1 MFFSIFSK
9 SKKAKKVYEA
19 TRFPSDWPSY
29 LHNKCSVP
37 TCYYPNAPQVAEGLF
52 HCGSKERGFY
62 CEGTYIVTAAM
73 AKSAL
78 KSYENDNRF
87 QVDVVRQAERD
98 AQVKRYRETK
108 SQVEEEARE
117 RAAAQLAAARSA
129 ERRVKDAKRGHTS
142 PREQYM
148 ALERKDALRLR
159 HKSPVPTC
167 QLQPPSIRRLPVP
180 PSKSQP
186 EQRPRPLPQLPRQH
200 IFEPHPIQQQ
210 QPHSLY
216 PTQRPQIDSYHYRR
230 SPQARTVQHRNH

>member
-9 SKKAKKVYEA
+9 SKKAKKTYEA

-52 HCGSKERGFY
+52 HCGYKARGFY
-62 CEGTYIVTAAM
+62 CEGTYIVTTAM

-78 KSYENDNRF
+78 LSYENDSRF

-98 AQVKRYRETK
+98 AQVKRYKETK
-108 SQVEEEARE
+108 SQLEKEARE
-117 RAAAQLAAARSA
+117 RAAARTP
-129 ERRVKDAKRGHTS
+129 ERRAKDAKRGCTS

-148 ALERKDALRLR
+148 ALERKDAVRLR

-180 PSKSQP
+180 PCKSQP

-200 IFEPHPIQQQ
+200 ISEPHPIQQQ

-216 PTQRPQIDSYHYRR
+216 PAQRPQFESYHYPRR
-230 SPQARTVQHRNH
+230 APRPPRAPTVQHRNH